1 MLINPKDIL
10 YMKNLRIATILI
22 VLILTSYS
30 GIFGQG
36 RPVQLYALA
45 GYQFGGR
52 MDFYEGSLKIND
64 HGNWGLGLDVETQ
77 PGMMVGFSYSRMNSN
92 GHFHSYYPITYPDK
106 DIDLTVDYF
115 QLAVKRGSSRENLEG
130 YGLFSL
136 GATWFN
142 VLDENIG
149 DGWMFSVALG
159 AGLNYFITDRVGIK
173 LQGRLLMPMYF
184 AGMGMFVGIGTG
196 GASTGVS
203 ANAWAPIVQGD
214 FSGGLVFKIKE

>member
-1 MLINPKDIL
+1 
-10 YMKNLRIATILI
+10 MKNLRITFILI
-22 VLILTSYS
+22 ILVISS
-30 GIFGQG
+30 FAGIFAQG
-36 RPVQLYALA
+36 RPMQLYAIA

-52 MDFYEGSLKIND
+52 MDFYEGSFKIDD
-64 HGNWGLGLDVETQ
+64 HGSWGLGLDIETQ
-77 PGMMVGFSYSRMNSN
+77 PGMMAGFSYSRMNTT
-92 GHFHSYYPITYPDK
+92 GHFHSYYPITYPEQ

-115 QLAVKRGSSRENLEG
+115 QLNVRRGGGKENIEG
-130 YGLFSL
+130 YGLFSM
-136 GATWFN
+136 GGTWFN
-142 VLDENIG
+142 VLDENIE

-159 AGLNYFITDRVGIK
+159 AGLDYFITDRVGIK

-196 GASTGVS
+196 GVSTGVS

>member
-1 MLINPKDIL
+1 MKSIRIL
-10 YMKNLRIATILI
+10 LLLI
-22 VLILTSYS
+22 VLI
-30 GIFGQG
+30 IFSCGEIVAQG
-36 RPVQLYALA
+36 RPMQLSAVA

-52 MDFYEGSLKIND
+52 LEFYEGNFDIEDK
-64 HGNWGLGLDVETQ
+64 GNWGLELDVETQ
-77 PGMMVGFSYSRMNSN
+77 PGMLVGFSYSRMNTT
-92 GHFHSYYPITYPDK
+92 GYFDSYYPITYPSESY
-106 DIDLTVDYF
+106 DLTVDYF
-115 QLAVKRGSSRENLEG
+115 QLNVKRGQARGPLEG

-142 VLDENIG
+142 MLEEDIE

-159 AGLNYFITDRVGIK
+159 AGLNYFFTDRVGIK
-173 LQGRLLMPMYF
+173 VQGRLLMPMYF

-196 GASTGVS
+196 GVSTGVS

>member
-1 MLINPKDIL
+1 
-10 YMKNLRIATILI
+10 MKNLAII
-22 VLILTSYS
+22 VVLTVMALSSFS
-30 GIFGQG
+30 GLWAQG
-36 RPVQLYALA
+36 RPMQFYAIA

-52 MDFYEGSLKIND
+52 LDFYEGSFKIQD
-64 HGNWGLGLDVETQ
+64 HGNWGLGLDIETQ
-77 PGMMVGFSYSRMNSN
+77 PGMMAGFSYSRMNTT
-92 GHFHSYYPITYPDK
+92 GHFDSYYPITYPET

-115 QLAVKRGSSRENLEG
+115 QLAVKRGSSKENLEG

-142 VLDENIG
+142 VMDEDIE

-159 AGLNYFITDRVGIK
+159 AGLNYFFTDRVGIK
-173 LQGRLLMPMYF
+173 VQGRLLMPMYF

-203 ANAWAPIVQGD
+203 ANAWALIVQGD